1 MASIMRITPEQLRAL
16 NLRLIVV
23 GCGNWKMISGYRSE
37 YEPPIRKRA
46 KQMLMTLSCPG

>member
-37 YEPPIRKRA
+37 CQPFIREKA
-46 KQMLMTLSCPG
+46 GGS